1 MQCSQCHAEN
11 PEKARFCLECG
22 EKLSTCCRQCQAEL
36 PPNAKFCLEC
46 GQKVMTAAPA
56 ASAAEPRSNL
66 ERLIPKEYAERL
78 RRSASGQ
85 PANERRLVTI
95 LFSDIKGSTALAER
109 MDPEEVLEIING
121 AFEALIA
128 PIYKHEGTLARLMG
142 DAILAFFGAPV
153 AHEDDPQR
161 AVRAALEIQ
170 AGVQAYAAQL
180 AKERG
185 IQGFNVRV
193 GINTGLV
200 IVGEVGSDLRVEY
213 TAIGDAINTAARME
227 QNAPVGGILI
237 SQDTYQHVRGLFEV
251 QSQPPLLVKGKSE
264 PIQTYVVTH
273 LRSRVGL
280 RAPERGLEGVPA
292 PLVGRETELLWLK
305 SIYQDALEESQTR
318 LITVVGEAGVG
329 KSRLLDE
336 FLKQS
341 AADSGLCT
349 LLGRGAPESQAQGF
363 GLWRNLF
370 SNHLEIHESDS
381 AAQVSERFRRGLA
394 PQLLPGQ
401 SDVVA
406 RLLGFETTAGQSDGG
421 KLETQGPDCIEDY
434 FRSFTS
440 RQPLLVIL
448 DDIHW
453 ADAASLDLVDRL
465 VNALPERRLLF
476 LCLARPVLYETRPHW
491 GEGREC
497 YERLDLRPLSR
508 RNTRQLLDH
517 LLPGLAPE
525 LEDALLKN
533 ADGNPYY
540 TEELA
545 RMCLDFLARGE
556 QNSADLLAHIPATLT
571 GVLQAR
577 LETLSATEKTVLQ
590 QASVVGR
597 EFWDALL
604 ADLTLA
610 QPEQPARAVA
620 QHLESLRSRA
630 MVAQRE
636 RSSFPGAHEY
646 TFKHAVLQ
654 ETVYE
659 TVLLKQRKQY
669 HAQVATWLEQHAGD
683 RASEYWPRI
692 AAHYERAGQPEKAA
706 DFWQKAAE
714 NAADKGI
721 QLEAEQ
727 AYRRVLDLLPPDAP
741 DLEPEHC
748 LQRAKIWL
756 ELGCLREP
764 RNTFEQLN
772 SCLDE
777 SIRLASQ
784 CPGLPALAVVAE
796 AYENLAVAHFFERD
810 DFPKGQE
817 LMQQAVQFAR
827 QGGNLLVLAGILV
840 DQGVLDVCQQKLAEG
855 EKYFLESVETFR
867 RCTFPSEREARSSA
881 YRNALLILLRL
892 EKRRGHEAQ
901 AQTYTDEVLEFCRR
915 DAGGL
920 EHPHALHARYQLA
933 ILNGL
938 DAEAE
943 TLARQRFQLAR
954 EAGDRDQFFAGGED
968 VIMACLFQ
976 GRADEAEPIAHQ
988 VLEQARAWQSPYRE
1002 GDWLYFLAQIAQAR
1016 QDWPSGKNW
1025 LEQAFALEER
1035 QARNDPLYFD
1045 FSLRAYAGHFY
1056 AAQGDWVRAS
1066 DYFYSVLTHPAL
1078 ENYAVELV
1086 GLLLNLAGPLAWRG
1100 ELELLAETVGALE
1113 SMPMLYTPGR
1123 ERRFITPLRHLFN
1136 LDEPVQ
1142 AAAHQRGL
1150 EQGAMPLLQRLTDLC
1165 APAA

>member
-1 MQCSQCHAEN
+1 MQCPQCKAPN
-11 PEKARFCLECG
+11 PEKAKFCQECG
-22 EKLSTCCRQCQAEL
+22 GKLVATCANCGAEL
-36 PPNAKFCLEC
+36 PPSAKFCLEC
-46 GQKVMTAAPA
+46 GGKVA
-56 ASAAEPRSNL
+56 AAEKPKAEVNF

-78 RRSASGQ
+78 RHSASNQ

-121 AFEALIA
+121 AFDALIA
-128 PIYKHEGTLARLMG
+128 PIYRHEGTLARLMG

-170 AGVQAYAAQL
+170 AGVSEYAARL

-185 IQGFNVRV
+185 IAGFNVRV

-237 SQDTYQHVRGLFEV
+237 SQDTYQHVRGLFDFEA
-251 QSQPPLLVKGKSE
+251 QPPLMVKGKSE
-264 PIQTYVVTH
+264 PIQTYVVTGQ
-273 LRSRVGL
+273 RSRAGL
-280 RAPERGLEGVPA
+280 RAPERGIEGLQT

-305 SIYQDALEESQTR
+305 NIYQDALEEAQTR
-318 LITVVGEAGVG
+318 LVTVVGEAGVG

-336 FLKQS
+336 FLAQCTTNP
-341 AADSGLCT
+341 GLCM
-349 LLGRGAPESQAQGF
+349 LIGRGAPETQSQGF
-363 GLWRNLF
+363 GLWRSLF
-370 SNHLEIHESDS
+370 SSRLEIQESDS

-394 PQLLPGQ
+394 PDLLPGQ
-401 SDVVA
+401 AEVVA
-406 RLLGFETTAGQSDGG
+406 RLLGFETASGLADGG
-421 KLETQGPDCIEDY
+421 KLETQGADCIEDF
-434 FRSFTS
+434 FRSLTS
-440 RQPLLVIL
+440 RQPLLVVL

-453 ADAASLDLVDRL
+453 ADAASLNLVDRL

-476 LCLARPVLYETRPHW
+476 LCLARPSLYEARPHW

-508 RNTRQLLDH
+508 RNTRHLLGH
-517 LLPGLAPE
+517 LLPNLTPE
-525 LEDALLKN
+525 LEETLLKN

-545 RMCLDFLARGE
+545 RMCLDLLARGE
-556 QNSADLLAHIPATLT
+556 PTINLLARIPATLT

-577 LETLSATEKTVLQ
+577 LETLSPIEKTVLQ

-604 ADLTLA
+604 SDLTLA

-636 RSSFPGAHEY
+636 RSSFPGASEY

-669 HAQVATWLEQHAGD
+669 HTQVAAWLEEHAGD

-706 DFWQKAAE
+706 DFWQKSAE
-714 NAADKGI
+714 NAVDKGI

-727 AYRRVLDLLPPDAP
+727 AYRRVLDLLPPDTP
-741 DLEPEHC
+741 DQEIELR
-748 LQRAKIWL
+748 LRRARIWL
-756 ELGCLREP
+756 ELGRLHNTD
-764 RNTFEQLN
+764 NTFEQLI

-777 SIRLASQ
+777 SIRIASEDS
-784 CPGLPALAVVAE
+784 GLPALAVVAQ
-796 AYENLAVAHFFERD
+796 AYTNLAISHSFSRN
-810 DFPKGQE
+810 DFLQGQE
-817 LMQQAVQFAR
+817 FMNQAEQFAR
-827 QGGNLLVLAGILV
+827 KSGDILVLADTLSA
-840 DQGVLDVCQQKLAEG
+840 QGVLAVFQQKLTDG
-855 EKYFLESVETFR
+855 EKYFQESVEAFR
-867 RCTFPSEREARSSA
+867 RCTFPSAREARLSG
-881 YRNALLILLRL
+881 YRNTLLVLIRL

-901 AQTYTDEVLEFCRR
+901 VQAYTNEVLDFCRR
-915 DAGGL
+915 ETGGL
-920 EHPHALHARYQLA
+920 EHPHALYARYQLA
-933 ILNGL
+933 ILNAR

-943 TLARQRFQLAR
+943 ALARQGLQAAR
-954 EAGDRDQFFAGGED
+954 DSGNRDSFFYSGEQ
-968 VIMACLFQ
+968 IFIACLLQ
-976 GRADEAEPIAHQ
+976 GRLDEAEPVAHEM
-988 VLEQARAWQSPYRE
+988 LERSRAWQNQFLEKDSLCY
-1002 GDWLYFLAQIAQAR
+1002 LAQISQAR
-1016 QDWPSGKNW
+1016 QDWQAGQTW
-1025 LEQAFALEER
+1025 LEQALAVEEHL
-1035 QARNDPLYFD
+1035 AKADPMQFD
-1045 FSLRAYAGHFY
+1045 TILFAYAGHFY
-1056 AAQGDWVRAS
+1056 TAMGNWSRAC
-1066 DYFYSVLTHPAL
+1066 DYFYKALAYPAL
-1078 ENYAVELV
+1078 ANYAPDIV
-1086 GLLLNLAGPLAWRG
+1086 GLLLRLAGPLAWRG
-1100 ELELLAETVGALE
+1100 EFELLAETVGALE
-1113 SMPMLYTPGR
+1113 SMPLLYTPWN
-1123 ERRFITPLRHLFN
+1123 ERRFISPVRHL
-1136 LDEPVQ
+1136 LDLADPTL

-1150 EQGAMPLLQRLTDLC
+1150 EQGAMPLIQRLGT
-1165 APAA
+1165 ATIGQG